1 MKLGYLIEIGLC
13 DEDFLVRE
21 EEDLRILFLKKYK
34 ISQVQLPLYRYR
46 QHDNNIT
53 NNVEHMIQCQDK
65 LDHEHIG
72 KR

>member
-13 DEDFLVRE
+13 DEDLLVRE

-53 NNVEHMIQCQDK
+53 NNVDYMKNYQEK
-65 LDHEHIG
+65 LDHKHNG
-72 KR
+72 GR